1 MSDFFLHV
9 PAYLEVWKNIW
20 FWIISGTFVTTTVF
34 GYIRYRTVK
43 SRQKEAFLEA
53 QVYNRTREIEEQNEK
68 IAKQKQLLEEE
79 KRKADELLYKIFP
92 DEVADELKH
101 TGKSSIRNYREVSV
115 MFTDFKGFTKIAENM
130 SPQELVQRLEGH
142 FMQFDKIVHKHQITP
157 IKTVGDSYMAA
168 GGVPLRNK
176 ENPVLIVLASL
187 EIQRYMNSRIELAKA
202 EDRDFWELRIGIDTG
217 PVIAGVIGTERI
229 AYDIWGDTV
238 NVASRMEM
246 TSDKGRI
253 NITGRTH
260 EHIKPFFD
268 CTFRGKVLAKNKGY
282 INMYYVNR
290 IIPQLSKDEEGMLP
304 NEKFWPYVNLHLY
317 TKLQHQKLYN
327 DVLQFL
333 NDHLDENLHYHG
345 AFHTANVVK
354 SVERLAIMEGVINE
368 DALILK
374 AAALFHDIGFVK
386 QYDQNESIG
395 AETAR
400 EWLPKYGFS
409 EAQIDHICRLI
420 LITNIHTEPTTLLE
434 KIIRDS
440 DLDYLG
446 RSDFMIISENLKKE
460 LMSKGRVQSDKEWDE
475 IQIEF
480 LSKHKYYTESAKI
493 LRKSKKDEH
502 LALVKERYNANNYS
516 DSSIEV

>member
-1 MSDFFLHV
+1 MLTSSLLHI

-34 GYIRYRTVK
+34 GYIRYRTIK
-43 SRQKEAFLEA
+43 SRRRESFLQA
-53 QVYNRTREIEEQNEK
+53 QVYNRTREIEEQSKK
-68 IAKQKQLLEEE
+68 IEKQKELLEIE
-79 KRKADELLYKIFP
+79 KKKADELLYKILP

-101 TGKSSIRNYREVSV
+101 TGKSTIRDYREVSV

-130 SPQELVQRLEGH
+130 SPQELVQRLENH
-142 FMQFDKIVHKHQITP
+142 FMRFDKIVQKHQVTP

-168 GGVPLRNK
+168 AGVPLRNK

-187 EIQRYMNSRIELAKA
+187 EIQGYMQERIKLAK
-202 EDRDFWELRIGIDTG
+202 EENRDFWELRVGIDTG

-229 AYDIWGDTV
+229 AYDVWGDTV

-246 TSDKGRI
+246 TSDKGKV

-268 CTFRGKVLAKNKGY
+268 CSFRGKVLAKNKGY

-290 IIPQLSKDEEGMLP
+290 IIPQLSKDEGGLLP
-304 NEKFWPYVNLHLY
+304 NAKFWPYVNLHLY
-317 TKLQHQKLYN
+317 TKLKHQELYN
-327 DVLQFL
+327 DVLEYL
-333 NDHLDENLHYHG
+333 NNNLDEELHYHG

-368 DALILK
+368 DALLLK
-374 AAALFHDIGFVK
+374 AAALFHDVGFVE
-386 QYDQNESIG
+386 QYEKNESIG
-395 AETAR
+395 ARIAR
-400 EWLPKYGFS
+400 GWLPKYGFNA
-409 EAQIDHICRLI
+409 EQVDKVCQLI
-420 LITNIHTEPTTLLE
+420 LITNVDTQPTTLLE

-446 RSDFMIISENLKKE
+446 RDDFMVISENLKKE
-460 LMSKGRVQSDKEWDE
+460 LMIKGRVTSDKEWDE
-475 IQIEF
+475 IQVAF
-480 LSKHKYYTESAKI
+480 LSQHQYYTDSAKK
-493 LRKSKKDEH
+493 LRRPKKETH
-502 LALVKERYNANNYS
+502 LTLVKNRLKTDDYTAS
-516 DSSIEV
+516 F

>member
-1 MSDFFLHV
+1 MLDI
-9 PAYLEVWKNIW
+9 PQYLDLWKNIW
-20 FWIISGTFVTTTVF
+20 FWIISGTFVTISVF

-43 SRQKEAFLEA
+43 LRRRESFLEA
-53 QVYNRTREIEEQNEK
+53 QIFNRTKEIEAQKEK
-68 IAKQKQLLEEE
+68 IERQKKLLEEE
-79 KRKADELLYKIFP
+79 KAKADALLYKILP

-130 SPQELVQRLEGH
+130 SPEELVKRLENH
-142 FMQFDKIVHKHQITP
+142 FINFDKIVQKHKITP

-176 ENPVLIVLASL
+176 EHPVLMVLAAL
-187 EIQRYMNSRIELAKA
+187 EIQRYMQSRKVIAK
-202 EDRDFWELRIGIDTG
+202 EENRDFWALRIGIDTG

-246 TSDKGRI
+246 TAEQERV

-260 EHIKPFFD
+260 EHIKPFFN

-282 INMYYVNR
+282 INMYYVDR
-290 IIPQLSKDEEGMLP
+290 IIPQLSEDEEGFLP

-317 TKLQHQKLYN
+317 TKLKHQELYN
-327 DVLQFL
+327 DVLQYL
-333 NDHLDENLHYHG
+333 NDNLDEDLHYHG

-354 SVERLAIMEGVINE
+354 SVERLCIMEGVINE
-368 DALILK
+368 DALLLK
-374 AAALFHDIGFVK
+374 AAALLHDVGFVEK
-386 QYDQNESIG
+386 YERNEHIG
-395 AETAR
+395 AKMAQ
-400 EWLPKYGFS
+400 EWLPKYNFNDD
-409 EAQIDHICRLI
+409 QIKKVCAFI
-420 LITNIHTEPTTLLE
+420 LVTNVETEPQNLLE
-434 KIIRDS
+434 KIIRDA

-446 RSDFMIISENLKKE
+446 RSDFMDISENLKKE
-460 LMSKGRVQSDKEWDE
+460 LMIKGKVKTDKEWDE

-480 LSKHKYYTESAKI
+480 LDKHRYYTESARA
-493 LRKSKKDEH
+493 LRREQKEKH
-502 LALVKERYNANNYS
+502 LELVKQRYKENAYA
-516 DSSIEV
+516 